1 MKFIYHIC
9 VELFVAGLVVCVV
22 VCVCALFLVEWPG
35 FLSLV
40 EVVFCIGVLWY
51 VHSLGC
57 GRWGR
62 YGWWV
67 FKRVSKIALGNMVCS
82 SFR

>member
-1 MKFIYHIC
+1 
-9 VELFVAGLVVCVV
+9 
-22 VCVCALFLVEWPG
+22 VCVCALLLVEWPG

-40 EVVFCIGVLWY
+40 GVVFCIGVLVY

-57 GRWGR
+57 GGGGG

-67 FKRVSKIALGNMVCS
+67 FKRVSKIALGNMVCL
-82 SFR
+82 SFTQLLAVNSA

>member
-9 VELFVAGLVVCVV
+9 VELIVAGLVVVW

-40 EVVFCIGVLWY
+40 EVVCCIGV
-51 VHSLGC
+51 
-57 GRWGR
+57 
-62 YGWWV
+62 
-67 FKRVSKIALGNMVCS
+67 
-82 SFR
+82 

>member
-1 MKFIYHIC
+1 MCRADCCWYGGQRGC
-9 VELFVAGLVVCVV
+9 
-22 VCVCALFLVEWPG
+22 VCVCALFLVEWLG
-35 FLSLV
+35 FLSFM
-40 EVVFCIGVLWY
+40 EVVFSIGVLGLRKEGW
-51 VHSLGC
+51 V
-57 GRWGR
+57 

>member
-1 MKFIYHIC
+1 VKSINHIC
-9 VELFVAGLVVCVV
+9 RADFYCFDGLHGCVR
-22 VCVCALFLVEWPG
+22 ALLLVEWPG

-40 EVVFCIGVLWY
+40 EVVFCTGVLGY

-57 GRWGR
+57 GGGGGG
-62 YGWWV
+62 YGWGV
-67 FKRVSKIALGNMVCS
+67 IKRVSKIALGNMVCS

>member
-1 MKFIYHIC
+1 
-9 VELFVAGLVVCVV
+9 VCVR
-22 VCVCALFLVEWPG
+22 ALFLVEWPG

-40 EVVFCIGVLWY
+40 EVVFCMGVFGY

-57 GRWGR
+57 GGG

-67 FKRVSKIALGNMVCS
+67 FKRVSKIALGNMIC
-82 SFR
+82 FRHTIRTT